1 MESETLLKKSI
12 DDYIFIKS
20 IGEGAYGKVYLAQQR
35 PMGAQL
41 MASEMIQDEVKEGPH
56 SDLPLKAIKVVNKL
70 HVQKFDKQESVV
82 REKEILL
89 LFKG

>member
-1 MESETLLKKSI
+1 
-12 DDYIFIKS
+12 
-20 IGEGAYGKVYLAQQR
+20 
-35 PMGAQL
+35 